1 MNQRGDDQKAIDEF
15 LQAIRLDPNYAHPYA
30 GLAFAYFGLA
40 SNGKGSPRIENEKAK
55 QAVKKAL
62 ELDSSLAEAYAVRG
76 LLALYDQW
84 DYVAAEKDL
93 TTALELEPN
102 NDTAHWV
109 RALLYNDT
117 GRFELAL
124 KEIES
129 AQEIAPATNL
139 YERERGKILYYA
151 RRYDEAIV
159 QLKRHVELVPDTG
172 QIWLS
177 RACEMKGDY
186 AAAFEAFIQTQK
198 DPQRVEAFRTTFET
212 TGWPGVTRKFIEFA
226 LLDEQNAK
234 VVNVGRLYK
243 IAIAFAQLG
252 EKDQAFVYLNKM
264 VAERAWQ
271 VSQLYVD
278 PQVDPLRGDPR
289 FEELL
294 KLIKR

>member
-1 MNQRGDDQKAIDEF
+1 LTSKAI
-15 LQAIRLDPNYAHPYA
+15 PV
-30 GLAFAYFGLA
+30 
-40 SNGKGSPRIENEKAK
+40 GSPRIESEKAK
-55 QAVKKAL
+55 EAVKKAL

-76 LLALYDQW
+76 LLDLFYEW
-84 DYVAAEKDL
+84 DFVAAEKDL
-93 TTALELEPN
+93 TKARELEPN

-109 RALLYNDT
+109 RANLYTYT

-129 AQEIAPATNL
+129 AQGIAPGNSI
-139 YERERGKILYYA
+139 YVRERGKIPYYA

-159 QLKRHVELVPDTG
+159 QFKRHVELIPDTG

-177 RACEMKGDY
+177 RAYEMKHDY

-212 TGWPGVTRKFIEFA
+212 TGWQGVTRKFIEFS
-226 LLDEQNAK
+226 LLDEQNGK
-234 VVNVGRLYK
+234 QNYYK

-252 EKDQAFVYLNKM
+252 EKDQAFVYLNKL

-278 PQVDPLRGDPR
+278 PLVDPLRGDPR
-289 FEELL
+289 FEALL
-294 KLIKR
+294 KLIRQ

>member
-1 MNQRGDDQKAIDEF
+1 
-15 LQAIRLDPNYAHPYA
+15 
-30 GLAFAYFGLA
+30 
-40 SNGKGSPRIENEKAK
+40 
-55 QAVKKAL
+55 L
-62 ELDSSLAEAYAVRG
+62 ELDSRLAEAYVIRG
-76 LLALYDQW
+76 LLALYYEW
-84 DYVAAEKDL
+84 DFVAAEKDL

-102 NDTAHWV
+102 NDMAHWGS
-109 RALLYNDT
+109 ALLYTNT

-129 AQEIAPATNL
+129 AQGIAPGTSI
-139 YERERGKILYYA
+139 YERERGKIPYYA

-159 QLKRHVELVPDTG
+159 LLKRHVELVPDTG

-177 RACEMKGDY
+177 RAYEMKGDY

-198 DPQRVEAFRTTFET
+198 DPQRVEVFRTTFKT
-212 TGWPGVTRKFIEFA
+212 TGWQGVTRKFIEFS
-226 LLDEQNAK
+226 LLDEQNGK
-234 VVNVGRLYK
+234 QMGLLYYK

-278 PQVDPLRGDPR
+278 PLVDPLRGDPR
-289 FEELL
+289 FEAII
-294 KLIKR
+294 KLIRQ